1 MNQKIPIKVL
11 SEQVASRV
19 NIESSDAQ
27 DAIKSIFALIADVLK
42 EGKSVTINGLG
53 TFSPDVNPLEPVAFM
68 PDPELAD
75 ELNAPFSM
83 FEPERLSDSVSEAD
97 LNNIGMPEQ
106 QPVDSTVSAT
116 KVETQSAPSVK
127 VENVPTPEPVKENS
141 GWASSLADKISQ
153 EVTDV
158 EVEVE
163 APVIIQEKTISV
175 PEKEVVAHISTTPP
189 NETPAT
195 NGSPETPRTSAP
207 HNFSRK
213 VESTEHIPAPKPVS
227 KTATPPSSRP
237 ALEVPEWPEEETT
250 VEERPNYESPT
261 AAEDGSRFKSG
272 FFWGLIVGLLIGA
285 LILFGYAMY
294 FSTTV

>member
-1 MNQKIPIKVL
+1 MTQDELINLLAEKEGVSPSVTGLMVKTVAECIADNCRRMDAVAIPGFGTFQPQKSDERIVVDKSGARTLLPPEISLLFRSSVLLRKKTFRMNEKIPIKVL

-141 GWASSLADKISQ
+141 GWGVLSC
-153 EVTDV
+153 
-158 EVEVE
+158 
-163 APVIIQEKTISV
+163 
-175 PEKEVVAHISTTPP
+175 
-189 NETPAT
+189 
-195 NGSPETPRTSAP
+195 R
-207 HNFSRK
+207 
-213 VESTEHIPAPKPVS
+213 
-227 KTATPPSSRP
+227 
-237 ALEVPEWPEEETT
+237 
-250 VEERPNYESPT
+250 
-261 AAEDGSRFKSG
+261 
-272 FFWGLIVGLLIGA
+272 
-285 LILFGYAMY
+285 
-294 FSTTV
+294 